1 MCLAQLLGHGDMDK
15 VVRLQLA
22 RMRPG
27 IHILP
32 HTDRG
37 QWAVHAHRIHVP
49 VTAGP
54 EVHFDVRSDEPLRC
68 VAANTLQVLRHS
80 TYTRALTKCERPRCV
95 HLGTIVCLACRK

>member
-1 MCLAQLLGHGDMDK
+1 MRFRMLLLHHILRRDCGAQLLGRVDMDK

-49 VTAGP
+49 ITAGP
-54 EVHFDVRSDEPLRC
+54 EVHFDVRSGCGSPMPDPI
-68 VAANTLQVLRHS
+68 AT
-80 TYTRALTKCERPRCV
+80 
-95 HLGTIVCLACRK
+95 